1 MSLRKTLLLL
11 VVLAALGAYLAFV
24 EMPRGEQRA
33 QEDRLTALSVE
44 QVVRIVLEKGDQIIE
59 LHRGDGDGD
68 GDAWQL
74 LQPVKASADVAAV
87 RSLLAAITDAK
98 VQRTL
103 ADAGDPAAFGLV
115 DEALGIRLEANDH
128 EPLSFAVGNSAPV
141 GSAHY
146 VQRRGESAVLL
157 VEGGFRA
164 AVDRTTDDLRD
175 KRIFDFDD
183 DDVHW
188 IEITKPTRQARLDR
202 TETGWTVA
210 GEPTYA
216 GDDTAIQTYL
226 SSLRS
231 LRVASFVEQEPSDL
245 AAFGLSEP
253 RLIVRFGGSD
263 EKVREIAFG
272 ADKAGTEYHAVATP
286 GGNVFTV
293 HDWAYRNLDKGAR
306 DLRDKALVALGAEQI
321 HRVMIVR
328 RDRDAIQLVRTDDSW
343 RIDGVEGPVKT
354 AEIENYIN
362 DIATLAGY
370 EIVADEPHDLEPF
383 ALDDPLLRIELFDQ
397 TSNPLGT
404 IRIGRTVADDG
415 IHHFNAISDSTPMV
429 VLLRSY
435 IFNRLDKSADD
446 FIERPPSE
454 DHAGEPPS
462 DDPHAGHDH

>member
-1 MSLRKTLLLL
+1 MSLRKTLILL

-33 QEDRLTALSVE
+33 QEDRLTALTVE
-44 QVVRIVLEKGDQIIE
+44 RIQRVVLEKGEQLIE
-59 LHRGDGDGD
+59 LERLD

-115 DEALGIRLEANDH
+115 DDALVVRIEANDQA
-128 EPLSFAVGNSAPV
+128 PQTFSVGKSAPV
-141 GSAHY
+141 GSADY
-146 VQRRGESAVLL
+146 AQRRGESAVLL
-157 VEGGFRA
+157 IEGGFRA
-164 AVDRTTDDLRD
+164 TIDRTTDELRD
-175 KRIFDFDD
+175 KRIFDFED
-183 DDVHW
+183 DDVRW
-188 IEITKPTRQARLDR
+188 IEIAKSTRQARLDR
-202 TETGWTVA
+202 SDDGWTVA

-226 SSLRS
+226 ASLRS
-231 LRVASFVEQEPSDL
+231 LRVASFVEQTPSDL

-253 RLIVRFGGSD
+253 RLTVRFGGSD
-263 EKVREIAFG
+263 EKVWEIAFG

-293 HDWAYRNLDKGAR
+293 HDWAYRNLDKGTR
-306 DLRDKALVALGAEQI
+306 DLRDKALLALDTEQI
-321 HRVMIVR
+321 HRVKIVR
-328 RDRDAIQLVRTDDSW
+328 RDRDSVQLVRSDDSW
-343 RIDGVEGPVKT
+343 RLDGVDSAVKS
-354 AEIENYIN
+354 AEIEHYIN
-362 DIATLAGY
+362 DLATLAGY
-370 EIVADEPHDLEPF
+370 EIVADEPQDLGRF
-383 ALDDPLLRIELFDQ
+383 ALDDPILRIEVLDQ
-397 TSNPLGT
+397 DNAPLGT
-404 IRIGRTVADDG
+404 VRVGRTVADDG
-415 IHHFNAISDSTPMV
+415 IHHFNAISDRAPTV

-454 DHAGEPPS
+454 EGANEPPS
-462 DDPHAGHDH
+462 EDPHAGHNH